1 MDNIPENSV
10 FSLKTFTSIN
20 KIPAGDWDRLNPTG
34 HPFVTHGFLAALED
48 SKCVGEN
55 SGWDIMHLCVYD
67 ENNNLRGAMPNYLK
81 YHSYGEYIFDHSWA
95 NAYERS
101 GLRYYPK
108 LLSAVPF
115 TPVPGPR
122 LLALEGDVQAKEA
135 LLTSVQAIMQN
146 NNLSSAHVNFI
157 NKSDLT
163 AAKDNKWIIRE
174 GLQFHWHNQKY
185 DSFDKFLDCLTSRKR
200 KNIRRERDSIQKSGI
215 RFEHLTSDSIK
226 SFHWDIFYQC
236 YLSTIER
243 KWGGAYLTRMFFDT
257 LSVNIADNILLI
269 LAYDGNKAIAG
280 ALNLRGADALYGRNW
295 GGLRDVPFLH
305 FETCYYQA
313 IDFAIKTGLKRVEAG
328 AQGLHKVP
336 RGYLP
341 TKTYSAHKILNPQF
355 EEAIMRFIEQE
366 TLQIDEESLQIS
378 KNSPYK

>member
-1 MDNIPENSV
+1 
-10 FSLKTFTSIN
+10 
-20 KIPAGDWDRLNPTG
+20 
-34 HPFVTHGFLAALED
+34 
-48 SKCVGEN
+48 
-55 SGWDIMHLCVYD
+55 MHLCVYD

-101 GLRYYPK
+101 GLTYYPK

-135 LLTSVQAIMQN
+135 LLTSIQAIMQN
-146 NNLSSAHVNFI
+146 NNLSSAHVNFV
-157 NKSDLT
+157 NTSDLT
-163 AAKDNKWIIRE
+163 TTKDNKWIIRE
-174 GLQFHWHNQKY
+174 GLQFHWHNQEY

-200 KNIRRERDSIQKSGI
+200 KNIRKERESIRKSGI
-215 RFEHLTSDSIK
+215 WFEHLTSDSIK
-226 SFHWDIFYQC
+226 PFHWDIFYQC

-243 KWGGAYLTRMFFDT
+243 KWGGAYLTRMFFDA
-257 LSVNIADNILLI
+257 LSSNIADKILLI

-280 ALNLRGADALYGRNW
+280 ALNLIGTDALYGRNW

-313 IDFAIKTGLKRVEAG
+313 IDFAIQNGLKRVEAG

-341 TKTYSAHKILNPQF
+341 KKTYSAHKILNPQF
-355 EEAIMRFIEQE
+355 EEAIMRYIEQE
-366 TLQIDEESLQIS
+366 TLQIDEEALQIS

>member
-1 MDNIPENSV
+1 
-10 FSLKTFTSIN
+10 
-20 KIPAGDWDRLNPTG
+20 
-34 HPFVTHGFLAALED
+34 
-48 SKCVGEN
+48 
-55 SGWDIMHLCVYD
+55 
-67 ENNNLRGAMPNYLK
+67 
-81 YHSYGEYIFDHSWA
+81 
-95 NAYERS
+95 
-101 GLRYYPK
+101 
-108 LLSAVPF
+108 
-115 TPVPGPR
+115 
-122 LLALEGDVQAKEA
+122 
-135 LLTSVQAIMQN
+135 MQN

-280 ALNLRGADALYGRNW
+280 ALNLIGADALYGRNW

-336 RGYLP
+336 RGYVP